1 MLNFSLDFRAQRR
14 FANLKDEVQY
24 RQSMYGPLPNP
35 SKPSTVV
42 IQGRKRVSYFNG
54 NKTAAA
60 NRKRSSLIAP
70 LARILPDRLLP
81 NFGEE
86 NVQPTKLTNIHSV
99 KVAFSEFYLML
110 VLLQK
115 YQLLNFTGFRKI
127 LKKHDK
133 LFQTT
138 RGDEWR

>member
-1 MLNFSLDFRAQRR
+1 
-14 FANLKDEVQY
+14 
-24 RQSMYGPLPNP
+24 MYGQAPPP
-35 SKPSTVV
+35 PRKTSIVV
-42 IQGRKRVSYFNG
+42 RGKRVSYVNG
-54 NKTAAA
+54 KTTSMG

-86 NVQPTKLTNIHSV
+86 DNQPTKLKNIHSV
-99 KVAFSEFYLML
+99 KVAVSEFYLML
-110 VLLQK
+110 ILLQK

-133 LFQTT
+133 LFGTT